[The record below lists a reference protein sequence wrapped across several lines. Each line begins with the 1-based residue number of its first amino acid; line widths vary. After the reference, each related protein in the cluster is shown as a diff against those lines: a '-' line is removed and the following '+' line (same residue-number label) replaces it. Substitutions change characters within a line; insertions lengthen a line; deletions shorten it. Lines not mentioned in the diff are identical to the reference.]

1 MNIIKRTFL
10 FIIAIFCCGV
20 GIAASTQADL
30 GTTPISSLPYVL
42 TFITPLSFGVTTI
55 IVNLIFI
62 ILQLIILKKDFRKID
77 YFQIIVAL
85 FFGIFID
92 LGMYLT
98 APFKSEIY
106 INQIILLIIGSAILA
121 LGISLEVY
129 VDLLYIPGEG
139 LVKAIAKNKDFGK
152 TKTIFDISLCILSII
167 ICVIILH
174 KIQGLR
180 EGTILSAILVGNFVT
195 VYQNF
200 LRAKNK

>member
-1 MNIIKRTFL
+1 
-10 FIIAIFCCGV
+10 
-20 GIAASTQADL
+20 
-30 GTTPISSLPYVL
+30 
-42 TFITPLSFGVTTI
+42 
-55 IVNLIFI
+55 
-62 ILQLIILKKDFRKID
+62 
-77 YFQIIVAL
+77 
-85 FFGIFID
+85 
-92 LGMYLT
+92 MYLT